1 MKNHCREEG
10 SLFPR
15 KGESGILSDQPLEE
29 PAFRAAVEGPGHQV
43 LAVKRALYQKKV
55 FFLFGKGGKGAAV
68 PEHTVQGGA
77 DAGKSSDFR
86 TSKKE
91 IPSPVGKG
99 HFFALHMFSRG
110 AAKIMSGLSI
120 FNAFTGCKTRL
131 IRMAAATHFGDIVG
145 SLYHPGSGLAA
156 CQHSLASG
164 RPPEYHLLQQV
175 PVHHTQ
181 LIRGTGLVKNH
192 QITGLAQSLAQ

>member
-99 HFFALHMFSRG
+99 HFFALHMFSLGCRENHVG
-110 AAKIMSGLSI
+110 AVNIRCLYGLQDPSHKDGGS
-120 FNAFTGCKTRL
+120 NAFR
-131 IRMAAATHFGDIVG
+131 
-145 SLYHPGSGLAA
+145 
-156 CQHSLASG
+156 
-164 RPPEYHLLQQV
+164 
-175 PVHHTQ
+175 
-181 LIRGTGLVKNH
+181 
-192 QITGLAQSLAQ
+192 

>member
-68 PEHTVQGGA
+68 PEHTVQGGQMLE
-77 DAGKSSDFR
+77 KVR
-86 TSKKE
+86 TFEHQKRRSLLRWGRGISCFAYVFSGCRE
-91 IPSPVGKG
+91 NHVGAVNIQCLYGLQDPSHKDGG
-99 HFFALHMFSRG
+99 S
-110 AAKIMSGLSI
+110 
-120 FNAFTGCKTRL
+120 NAFR
-131 IRMAAATHFGDIVG
+131 
-145 SLYHPGSGLAA
+145 
-156 CQHSLASG
+156 
-164 RPPEYHLLQQV
+164 
-175 PVHHTQ
+175 
-181 LIRGTGLVKNH
+181 
-192 QITGLAQSLAQ
+192 

>member
-91 IPSPVGKG
+91 IPSPVGEG
-99 HFFALHMFSRG
+99 
-110 AAKIMSGLSI
+110 
-120 FNAFTGCKTRL
+120 
-131 IRMAAATHFGDIVG
+131 
-145 SLYHPGSGLAA
+145 
-156 CQHSLASG
+156 
-164 RPPEYHLLQQV
+164 HLLLCICFLGV
-175 PVHHTQ
+175 PRKSC
-181 LIRGTGLVKNH
+181 RGCQYSMPLRAARPV
-192 QITGLAQSLAQ
+192 S

>member
-1 MKNHCREEG
+1 MLR
-10 SLFPR
+10 SR
-15 KGESGILSDQPLEE
+15 SIRS
-29 PAFRAAVEGPGHQV
+29 R
-43 LAVKRALYQKKV
+43 
-55 FFLFGKGGKGAAV
+55 
-68 PEHTVQGGA
+68 GGA

-99 HFFALHMFSRG
+99 HLLLCICFLGG

-164 RPPEYHLLQQV
+164 RPPEYYLL
-175 PVHHTQ
+175 
-181 LIRGTGLVKNH
+181 
-192 QITGLAQSLAQ
+192 